1 MISVLID
8 HNIEGQA
15 RWLWALLV
23 EASWTQALGITF
35 VYFPEVGLPGD
46 SSDRVVWRFVQ
57 ARRMFLLTANRNNDD
72 DDSLEH
78 TLLDENTAAMLPVIT
93 IGNTDRLSERLYR
106 ERCADRLLD
115 IVLYPENYLGS
126 GRQFIP

>member
-1 MISVLID
+1 MIKVLID

-15 RWLWALLV
+15 RWLWTLLMD
-23 EASWTQALGITF
+23 ASWTQAMELAF
-35 VYFPEVGLPGD
+35 VYFPEVGLPDD
-46 SSDRVVWRFVQ
+46 SSDRAVWRFVQ

-72 DDSLEH
+72 ADSLEQ
-78 TLLDENTAAMLPVIT
+78 TLQDENTATMLPVIT

-106 ERCADRLLD
+106 EHCADRLLD
-115 IVLYPENYLGS
+115 IVLYPENYLGT